1 MMVVGKFLLFELF
14 GFKEMVVLELIGF
27 DFVCEL
33 ESLCVEETLKLGD
46 FIVFEEVLV
55 VAEVFE
61 CLKVSLEF
69 LDKRIILLG
78 EFLQLGLGLV
88 FECQSLIFELFVE

>member
-1 MMVVGKFLLFELF
+1 MVIGEFLLFELF

-33 ESLCVEETLKLGD
+33 ESLCVEESLKLCD

-61 CLKVSLEF
+61 CLNVGLEF
-69 LDKRIILLG
+69 LNCIIILLG

-88 FECQSLIFELFVE
+88 FECHSLVFELFVE

>member
-1 MMVVGKFLLFELF
+1 MVIGEFLLFELF
-14 GFKEMVVLELIGF
+14 GFKEMVVLELVSF

-33 ESLCVEETLKLGD
+33 ESLCVEESLKLGD

-55 VAEVFE
+55 VAKVFE
-61 CLKVSLEF
+61 CLEVGLEF

-78 EFLQLGLGLV
+78 EFLQLDLGLV
-88 FECQSLIFELFVE
+88 FECQSLVFEL

>member
-1 MMVVGKFLLFELF
+1 MVIGEFLLFELF
-14 GFKEMVVLELIGF
+14 GFKEMIVLELVGF

-33 ESLCVEETLKLGD
+33 ESLCVEESLKLGD

-61 CLKVSLEF
+61 CLKVGLEF
-69 LDKRIILLG
+69 LDQRIILLG
-78 EFLQLGLGLV
+78 DFLQLGLGLV
-88 FECQSLIFELFVE
+88 FECHSLVFELFVE